1 MGKQKL
7 TDERVELIKF
17 LLTSK
22 AFSQGEIADYF
33 GVKRPCITKI
43 KAGQRWTEITTP
55 DEMRGKYLWY
65 KLMNKK
71 MR

>member
-17 LLTSK
+17 MINSK
-22 AFSQGEIADYF
+22 TFTQKEIAEYF
-33 GVKRPCITKI
+33 GVKRPCVSKI
-43 KAGQRWTEITTP
+43 KQGQRWTEINTP

-65 KLMNKK
+65 KLLNKK

>member
-1 MGKQKL
+1 MGRQKL

-17 LLTSK
+17 LLKSRTFK
-22 AFSQGEIADYF
+22 QAEIAEYM
-33 GVKRPCITKI
+33 GVQRPCISKI
-43 KAGQRWTEITTP
+43 HMGQRWNNINTP

-65 KLMNKK
+65 KLLNNK